1 MKNTL
6 QISVLFVLLF
16 SVLAIFALQISADGD
31 YHIYDLNK
39 IEAMQSLKNI
49 ASDDKVTGENGAVVQ
64 RFMSDGTNKN
74 AYIELTFFEDG
85 ETAPFDFD
93 KYPIVVVSGRSNI
106 MSTTKRLQ
114 INAGLKITTT
124 GKYERCWGLKSQSG
138 FGDENSAVYEK
149 LTKFIID
156 LKSFSGYSGGEATY
170 ANVEIEAG
178 MKYLR
183 ILPWATAKDIKA
195 GEYFELEYVGFFKTE
210 KDAEKY
216 VHTTESGETS
226 RITLKDNS
234 GKAFAEVDAVNG
246 TKFIFPKAPELEGY
260 VFLGYTDENG
270 KIISDGFTVEKQVTL
285 TATYREPYDLNDYI
299 IYTADQFEGKLKYT
313 GNTASLY
320 EEDGEKYIRM
330 QARGSTGS
338 SNYYVAL
345 TIFDEANGEPDFLV
359 KDYPIAVIGY
369 RTDIA
374 SSDKKIFVNAG
385 LKIESSGIYERCWGI
400 DVPMIDNGKL
410 QNAVVDLSM
419 ITGSTV
425 GKRTFSDVDDASG
438 VSYIRIPAWNSSAS
452 KARQADQEYFDVK
465 YIAFFRSQESV
476 DSFIGETAAEPT
488 YKITFKD
495 RNGKRLSQTDAIEGT
510 NVVLPKAPAVE
521 DKVFTGWIDD
531 DGNIYTQNFKATAD
545 LSLTAYYEGDQ
556 INVYEPD
563 TNEMYGFTLKAL
575 SDAGLVS
582 SSAKGV
588 LSKLD
593 GYIEENGNT
602 YVRFV
607 TPEEG
612 GVYDSKTYININ
624 LLEKFRV
631 HEYPYLAIGY
641 KSSIVTKANWGVSLQ
656 MMNDGAYTR
665 FWGLYPP
672 HAGGN
677 IDHKAVMDIREVTGS
692 DAGADWTGVDKGSD
706 VKFVRITPWGK
717 SFNTQI
723 YGNQFLDLQYI
734 AFFKTK
740 EEAEAFEYTEGAF
753 SAKAERVD
761 APFIKGYDGFEFR
774 PENNMTRAEACT
786 VVTRL
791 LVDENTLD
799 NSGSTAFTDLDK
811 NAWYYK
817 YITYLEGL
825 GYLKSYTGQ
834 FKPDQKITRAEF
846 VELVYNMGKISGGSN
861 EVSFKDV
868 PQAHP
873 RYNVIMAAAKAG
885 LVNGKTKDTFDP
897 DGDIKRSEVVK
908 VLCIALG
915 RTPTVTGIENTLVAG
930 FSDMG
935 TNHWAYPYVIE
946 AAYEH
951 ELAIN
956 EDGSELWLSATDDN
970 FYMKKASDELIAS
983 LEKAFEDKKNEVLHS
998 KSEWTV
1004 APGGKVW
1011 YVSNDGND
1019 SNDGLSEKTPLAT
1032 LTKVE
1037 ALQKANSINA
1047 GDVVLLKR
1055 GDEWHHNFV
1064 AKSGVTYSAYGE
1076 GAKPRILGSIEADN
1090 PEQWLSTDKENLY
1103 KFYQPVY
1110 VVEDVGQ
1117 IVFNDGE
1124 AYGMR
1129 VIKSMTEDVSLS
1141 AGTDGLVSNG
1151 IDYWY
1156 FPPQPFKNAYDLN
1169 HHLQF
1174 YHDWSEN
1181 ALYLYCEGGNPGDL
1195 FDSIEIAKFGKG
1207 ITAGSD
1213 VIIDNICVRYTGSH
1227 GIWASSCENFTVR
1240 NCEVGWIGG
1249 SCSNPGVATNRLGN
1263 AVEVYGTVSG
1273 FYVYDNYMHNCFDCG
1288 PTVQLGATLTEG
1300 KKLIFEN
1307 VEIRDNALW
1316 DADLEVW
1323 LTTTTENTPTTYA
1336 KIINCKLSNNL
1347 VTRSGYGFS
1356 GYNHQKYGYTSFYGA
1371 GDTFTE
1377 FIDCSIENNKFWN
1390 TRKYLFK
1397 ATATSVREG
1406 LGFAWKNNT
1415 IILPYG
1421 GSFGQLGKNPK
1432 EASGGLTD
1440 QVYNNATVKQLLG
1453 NKAIGFNDYYYTL
1466 AEGQSDP
1473 AV

>member
-1 MKNTL
+1 MKKTL
-6 QISVLFVLLF
+6 RTSVLILFIFSILAVLTF
-16 SVLAIFALQISADGD
+16 QISAEGD
-31 YHIYDLNK
+31 YYIYGLNEL
-39 IEAMQSLKNI
+39 EAIQSLKNI
-49 ASDDKVTGENGAVVQ
+49 ASADKVTSENGTVMQ
-64 RFMSDGTNKN
+64 RFISDGTNKN
-74 AYIELTFFEDG
+74 AHIELTLLKDG
-85 ETAPFDFD
+85 EKAPFDFD

-106 MSTTKRLQ
+106 KSTTKRLQ
-114 INAGLKITTT
+114 INAGLKIKTT

-138 FGDENSAVYEK
+138 FGDENSEIYEK

-156 LKSFSGYSGGEATY
+156 LKSFNGYSGGEATY
-170 ANVEIEAG
+170 ADVEIEAG

-183 ILPWATAKDIKA
+183 ILPWTTAKDVKA
-195 GEYFELEYVGFFKTE
+195 GEYFELEYVGFFKNE

-216 VHTTESGETS
+216 VHTSQGGETS

-234 GKAFAEVDAVNG
+234 GKVFKEVDAVNG
-246 TKFIFPKAPELEGY
+246 TKFILPDAPELEGY
-260 VFLGYTDENG
+260 ILIGYTDENG
-270 KIISDGFTVEKQVTL
+270 KIVSDGFTVDGAKTL
-285 TATYREPYDLNDYI
+285 TAMYREPYALDDYI
-299 IYTADQFEGKLKYT
+299 MYTAEQFETKLKYA
-313 GNTASLY
+313 GNTASIY
-320 EEDGEKYIRM
+320 EENGEKYIRM
-330 QARGSTGS
+330 QARGATGS
-338 SNYYVAL
+338 ANYYVAL
-345 TIFDEANGEPDFLV
+345 NIHDEADGEPDFLV

-374 SSDKKIFVNAG
+374 SNDKKLAVNAG
-385 LKIESSGIYERCWGI
+385 LKIGATGQIERCWGVS
-400 DVPMIDNGKL
+400 VPVIDNGKL
-410 QNAVVDLSM
+410 HNAVVDLSM

-425 GKRTFSDVDDASG
+425 GKRTFSDVDDKSG
-438 VSYIRIPAWNSSAS
+438 VSYIRIPAWASSAS
-452 KARQADQEYFDVK
+452 KQRQADKEYFDVK
-465 YIAFFRSQESV
+465 YIAFFRNQEAV
-476 DSFIGETAAEPT
+476 DKFIGEIIEEPT

-495 RNGKRLSQTDAIEGT
+495 RNGKRLSQTEAVEGT
-510 NVVLPKAPAVE
+510 TVVLPKAPAVE
-521 DKVFTGWIDD
+521 GKTFSGWIDE
-531 DGNIYTQNFKATAD
+531 DGNIYSENFKASGK
-545 LSLTAYYEGDQ
+545 LSLTAFYEGDEF
-556 INVYEPD
+556 NVFKPD
-563 TNEMYGFTLKAL
+563 TNEMYGFDLKAL
-575 SDAGLVS
+575 NDEGLVHA
-582 SSAKGV
+582 SAKGV
-588 LSKLD
+588 LSKSET
-593 GYIEENGNT
+593 YVEENGNT
-602 YVRFV
+602 YVRFE
-607 TPEEG
+607 TSAEG
-612 GVYDSKTYININ
+612 GVYDSKTFITIN

-631 HEYPYLAIGY
+631 HEYPYLAVGY

-665 FWGLYPP
+665 FWGLYPS
-672 HAGGN
+672 HKGGN
-677 IDHKAVMDIREVTGS
+677 VDYKVVMNISEVTGS
-692 DAGADWTGVDKGSD
+692 DAGADWSGVDKSSD
-706 VKFVRITPWGK
+706 VQFIRITPWGK
-717 SFNTQI
+717 SFNTQV
-723 YGNQFLDLQYI
+723 YPNQFLDIQYI

-740 EEAEAFEYTEGAF
+740 EDADAFEYSEGVFA
-753 SAKAERVD
+753 AKAERVD
-761 APFIKGYDGFEFR
+761 TPFIKGYDGFEFR

-786 VVTRL
+786 VVARL
-791 LVDENTLD
+791 LVDENTL
-799 NSGSTAFTDLDK
+799 NTSKPTAFTDLNK

-825 GYLKSYTGQ
+825 GYLKSYKGE

-846 VELVYNMGKISGGSN
+846 VELVYNMGKVSGGDKV
-861 EVSFKDV
+861 VSFVDV
-868 PQAHP
+868 PASHP
-873 RYNVIMAAAKAG
+873 RYTVIMAAAKAG
-885 LVNGKTKDTFDP
+885 LVNGKTATTFDP

-915 RTPTVTGIENTLVAG
+915 RTPTLTGIENTLVAG
-930 FSDMG
+930 FADINSK
-935 TNHWAYPYVIE
+935 HWAYPYVIE

-951 ELAIN
+951 EVAMN
-956 EDGSELWLSATDDN
+956 EDGSELWISATDDN

-983 LEKAFEDKKNEVLHS
+983 FEKEFIDKKNEVLNS

-1004 APGGKVW
+1004 APGGTVW
-1011 YVSNDGND
+1011 YVSNSGND
-1019 SNDGLSEKTPLAT
+1019 TNDGLSEKTPFAT
-1032 LTKVE
+1032 LAKIE
-1037 ALQKANSINA
+1037 ALQKDNLIKA

-1064 AKSGVTYSAYGE
+1064 TEEGVTYSAYGE
-1076 GAKPRILGSIEADN
+1076 GAKPRVLGSIEADD
-1090 PEQWLSTDKENLY
+1090 PEQWLATDKENLY
-1103 KFYQPVY
+1103 KFHLPVY

-1129 VIKSMTEDVSLS
+1129 VLKSMTEDVSLS

-1156 FPPQPFKNAYDLN
+1156 FPPQTFRNAYDLS

-1207 ITAGSD
+1207 ITAKSN
-1213 VIIDNICVRYTGSH
+1213 VTIDNICVRYTGSH

-1288 PTVQLGATLTEG
+1288 PTVQLSATLTEG

-1323 LTTTTENTPTTYA
+1323 LTTANANTPTTYA

-1347 VTRSGYGFS
+1347 VTRSGFGFS

-1377 FIDCSIENNKFWN
+1377 FIDCYVENNKFWN
-1390 TRKYLFK
+1390 TRKYLLK
-1397 ATATSVREG
+1397 ATATSVGEG
-1406 LGFAWKNNT
+1406 LGFAWRNNT
-1415 IILPYG
+1415 VILPYG
-1421 GSFGQLGKNPK
+1421 GSFCQIGKNPK

-1440 QVYNNATVKQLLG
+1440 QSYNNSTVKQLLG
-1453 NKAIGFNDYYYTL
+1453 NKALGFNDFYYTL
-1466 AEGQSDP
+1466 TEGQTDP
-1473 AV
+1473 AA